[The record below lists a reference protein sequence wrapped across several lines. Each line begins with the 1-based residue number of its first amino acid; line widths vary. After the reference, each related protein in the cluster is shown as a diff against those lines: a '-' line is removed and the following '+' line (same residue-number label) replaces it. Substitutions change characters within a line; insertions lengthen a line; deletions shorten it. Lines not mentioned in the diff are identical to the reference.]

1 MISTNI
7 VIFMI
12 FIWIFDTGKS
22 GAEWRKKQAA
32 RHFPLWGA
40 EFSPSSFLRLER
52 KNDFFVNLFIVFGK
66 FM

>member
-12 FIWIFDTGKS
+12 LFGFSTQENQEPS
-22 GAEWRKKQAA
+22 GVKKQMA

-40 EFSPSSFLRLER
+40 GFSPSSCLPLER